1 MNMKKL
7 NKRETALLMRHFTN
21 QSNPWLQGVLFRDG
35 VAYASNGHILSAIRC
50 GYDEEME
57 GKVLFP
63 DTSIKTNGVDYRTHQ
78 YWLIS
83 DKATENPI
91 ETNVNP
97 EMLDIGVNRVYR
109 INNGERGN
117 KRVEA
122 QIVIGKYRFSANLIK
137 RGIDLLKYRGEKY
150 KVMTNSS
157 GNQLLLQSVDSRSLV
172 IIVGFKQDIIPDNLR
187 FTPSQAFNYDDKL

>member
-1 MNMKKL
+1 MKKL
-7 NKRETALLMRHFTN
+7 NKRETELLMRHFTN
-21 QSNPWLQGVLFRDG
+21 QRNLWLRGVLFREG
-35 VAYASNGHILSAIRC
+35 VAYASDGYILSAIRC

-63 DTSIKTNGVDYRTHQ
+63 DTSIETNGDGYRCHQ

-83 DKATENPI
+83 NKATENPI

-109 INNGERGN
+109 LNNGERGN

-137 RGIDLLKYRGEKY
+137 RGIDLLKFRGEDF
-150 KVMTNSS
+150 KVMTIPA
-157 GNQLLLQSVDSRSLV
+157 GHQLLLQSIDSRSV
-172 IIVGFKQDIIPDNLR
+172 VVIVGFKEDRIPDDLL
-187 FTPSQAFNYDDKL
+187 FTPSQAFNHDENL

>member
-1 MNMKKL
+1 MKKL
-7 NKRETALLMRHFTN
+7 NKRETDLLMRHFTAQRN
-21 QSNPWLQGVLFRDG
+21 IWLQGVLFREG
-35 VAYASNGHILSAIRC
+35 VAYASDGYILSAIRC

-78 YWLIS
+78 YWFIS
-83 DKATENPI
+83 NKATENPI

-109 INNGERGN
+109 LNNGERGK
-117 KRVEA
+117 KRIDS
-122 QIVIGKYRFSANLIK
+122 QIVIGKYFFPANLIK
-137 RGIDLLKYRGEKY
+137 RGIDLLKYRGEAF
-150 KVMTNSS
+150 KVMTIPA
-157 GNQLLLQSVDSRSLV
+157 GHQLLLQSVDSRSV
-172 IIVGFKQDIIPDNLR
+172 VVIVGVREDTLPNNLL